1 MPGRIVQRKRLHKA
15 GEPRRTAR
23 TLGLAFVP
31 AKLVVESEKK
41 PSGTWRFALPG
52 AAVVGA
58 LLGLVAASMTP
69 LATSSRDGSTAHDV
83 RHSHA
88 PPSGMP
94 GAATSVA
101 TGNVR
106 PHRSASSQSADA
118 LPGLPTTMYPKTGGP
133 EALPPVSPSTRQFTM
148 GRPLSKPES
157 SKTPLPN
164 AGTVEQGSQRQDMPR
179 QSVPLPSVR
188 SLSAASMPSHS
199 RHFPMPSARRKTLVL
214 QGPEKETSVRRK
226 PAPKPS
232 EEVAASTRLI
242 SARQALAANDLDH
255 ARLLLELAE
264 TQLVFQPAL
273 AADAVSG
280 RLSTEVTSQI
290 TRALGSLNAG
300 QPVAAMRYVELAIA
314 GVMPERR

>member
-1 MPGRIVQRKRLHKA
+1 M
-15 GEPRRTAR
+15 
-23 TLGLAFVP
+23 
-31 AKLVVESEKK
+31 
-41 PSGTWRFALPG
+41 
-52 AAVVGA
+52 
-58 LLGLVAASMTP
+58 
-69 LATSSRDGSTAHDV
+69 
-83 RHSHA
+83 
-88 PPSGMP
+88 
-94 GAATSVA
+94 
-101 TGNVR
+101 
-106 PHRSASSQSADA
+106 
-118 LPGLPTTMYPKTGGP
+118 
-133 EALPPVSPSTRQFTM
+133 
-148 GRPLSKPES
+148 
-157 SKTPLPN
+157 
-164 AGTVEQGSQRQDMPR
+164 
-179 QSVPLPSVR
+179 
-188 SLSAASMPSHS
+188 
-199 RHFPMPSARRKTLVL
+199 
-214 QGPEKETSVRRK
+214 RRK